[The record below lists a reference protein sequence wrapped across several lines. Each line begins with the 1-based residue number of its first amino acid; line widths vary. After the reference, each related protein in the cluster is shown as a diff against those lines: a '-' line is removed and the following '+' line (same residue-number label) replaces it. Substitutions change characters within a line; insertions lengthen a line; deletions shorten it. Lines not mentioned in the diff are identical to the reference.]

1 MPCHGIDHDMAW
13 HPLIDIASTPT
24 SCARRA
30 APTPSMARRH
40 SHRAKISTP
49 PAGPVDRSGSSGHV
63 WGTTICDKPE
73 FSGMGWLCKWLPPA
87 KFLNLVDL
95 VDLLVYLLRVQ
106 DCNEGYRRLKLQY
119 CYVHQYIWHRVT
131 LLNLIHIYYFL
142 LLYPHYYK
150 IHNVPLMPGY
160 RPACHAMPWHRP

>member
-1 MPCHGIDHDMAW
+1 MYTNTYGTGLLCWNWYIYTTFWYYIQIIIKYTTYRWCRDTDRHAMPCHAIDHDMAW
-13 HPLIDIASTPT
+13 HSLIDIASTPT

-49 PAGPVDRSGSSGHV
+49 PAGPVDRSGRSGHV

-73 FSGMGWLCKWLPPA
+73 LSGRGWLCRWLPPA

-106 DCNEGYRRLKLQY
+106 DCNKG
-119 CYVHQYIWHRVT
+119 
-131 LLNLIHIYYFL
+131 
-142 LLYPHYYK
+142 
-150 IHNVPLMPGY
+150 
-160 RPACHAMPWHRP
+160 